1 MKIVIG
7 CDHAGYEIKQL
18 VKDGLYTSLMKKDD
32 TTSFHDVGC
41 ESLDSVHYPE
51 YGKIVA
57 NWVANKDWV
66 DHEQINYGILICG
79 TGIGMSMVANKVEG
93 VRAALCHDVYTAMM
107 ARQHNNANVL
117 CMGARVL
124 TPYQAI
130 NIARTFFET
139 DFLGGRH
146 GDRVK
151 MIERNNT

>member
-1 MKIVIG
+1 MKIIIG
-7 CDHAGYEIKQL
+7 NDHAGYEIKQL
-18 VKDGLYTSLMKKDD
+18 VKDALYTSLMKKDD

-41 ESLDSVHYPE
+41 DSLDSVHYPE
-51 YGKIVA
+51 YGKTVA
-57 NWVANKDWV
+57 DWVASKDA
-66 DHEQINYGILICG
+66 DFGILICG
-79 TGIGMSMVANKVEG
+79 TGIGMSMVANKVKD

-107 ARQHNNANVL
+107 ARQHNDANVL

-146 GDRVK
+146 EVRVK
-151 MIERNNT
+151 MIDS

>member
-1 MKIVIG
+1 MKVIIG
-7 CDHAGYEIKQL
+7 NDHAGYEIKQL
-18 VKDGLYTSLMKKDD
+18 VKDALYTSLMKKDD

-41 ESLDSVHYPE
+41 DSLDSVHYPE
-51 YGKIVA
+51 YGKTVA
-57 NWVANKDWV
+57 DWVASKDA
-66 DHEQINYGILICG
+66 DFGILICG
-79 TGIGMSMVANKVEG
+79 TGIGMSMVANKVKD

-107 ARQHNNANVL
+107 ARQHNDANVL

-151 MIERNNT
+151 MIN

>member
-7 CDHAGYEIKQL
+7 NDHAGFEIKQL
-18 VKDGLYTSLMKKDD
+18 VKDALYTSMMKKDD

-41 ESLDSVHYPE
+41 DSLDSVHYPE
-51 YGKIVA
+51 YGKTVA
-57 NWVANKDWV
+57 DWVANEDA
-66 DHEQINYGILICG
+66 DYGILICG
-79 TGIGMSMVANKVEG
+79 TGIGMSMVANKVKG

-107 ARQHNNANVL
+107 ARQHKDANVL

-124 TPYQAI
+124 TPYKAI
-130 NIARTFFET
+130 KIARTFFET

-151 MIERNNT
+151 MID

>member
-1 MKIVIG
+1 MDHRTVQDRPLCGIEDQLRDLLGLDQSIG
-7 CDHAGYEIKQL
+7 RHTCFELGFESGHCTNVRAQHFG
-18 VKDGLYTSLMKKDD
+18 
-32 TTSFHDVGC
+32 VGKTRA
-41 ESLDSVHYPE
+41 D
-51 YGKIVA
+51 
-57 NWVANKDWV
+57 
-66 DHEQINYGILICG
+66 G
-79 TGIGMSMVANKVEG
+79 TGIGMSMVANKVKG

-146 GDRVK
+146 EDRVK
-151 MIERNNT
+151 MID

>member
-1 MKIVIG
+1 MKIIIG
-7 CDHAGYEIKQL
+7 NDHAGFEIKQL
-18 VKDGLYTSLMKKDD
+18 VKDALYTSLMKKDD

-41 ESLDSVHYPE
+41 DSLDSVHYPE
-51 YGKIVA
+51 YGKTVA
-57 NWVANKDWV
+57 DLVASKDA
-66 DHEQINYGILICG
+66 NFGILICG
-79 TGIGMSMVANKVEG
+79 TGIGMSMVANKVKG

-107 ARQHNNANVL
+107 AKQHNDANVL

-151 MIERNNT
+151 MIN

>member
-1 MKIVIG
+1 MKIIIG
-7 CDHAGYEIKQL
+7 NDHAGYEIKQL
-18 VKDGLYTSLMKKDD
+18 VKDALYTSLMKKDD

-41 ESLDSVHYPE
+41 DSLDSVHYPE
-51 YGKIVA
+51 YGKTVA
-57 NWVANKDWV
+57 DWVASKDA
-66 DHEQINYGILICG
+66 DFGILICG
-79 TGIGMSMVANKVEG
+79 TGIGMSMVANKVKDVIES
-93 VRAALCHDVYTAMM
+93 LCHDVYTAMM
-107 ARQHNNANVL
+107 SRQHNDANVL

-151 MIERNNT
+151 MIN

>member
-1 MKIVIG
+1 MKVIIG
-7 CDHAGYEIKQL
+7 NDHAGYEIKQL
-18 VKDGLYTSLMKKDD
+18 VKDALYTSLMKKDD

-41 ESLDSVHYPE
+41 DSLDSVHYPE
-51 YGKIVA
+51 YGKTVA
-57 NWVANKDWV
+57 DWVASKDE
-66 DHEQINYGILICG
+66 DFGILICG
-79 TGIGMSMVANKVEG
+79 TGIGMSMVANKVKD
-93 VRAALCHDVYTAMM
+93 VRAALCHDAYTAMM
-107 ARQHNNANVL
+107 ARQHNDANVL

-151 MIERNNT
+151 MIN

>member
-1 MKIVIG
+1 MKVIIG
-7 CDHAGYEIKQL
+7 NDHAGYEIKQL
-18 VKDGLYTSLMKKDD
+18 VKDALYTSLMKKDD

-41 ESLDSVHYPE
+41 DSLDSVHYPE
-51 YGKIVA
+51 YGKTVA
-57 NWVANKDWV
+57 DWVASNDA
-66 DHEQINYGILICG
+66 DYGILICG
-79 TGIGMSMVANKVEG
+79 TGIGMSMVANKVKG

-107 ARQHNNANVL
+107 ARQHNDANVL

-151 MIERNNT
+151 MID

>member
-1 MKIVIG
+1 MKIIIG
-7 CDHAGYEIKQL
+7 NDHAGYEIKHL
-18 VKDGLYTSLMKKDD
+18 VKDALYTSLMKKDD

-41 ESLDSVHYPE
+41 DSLDSVHYPE
-51 YGKIVA
+51 YGKTVA
-57 NWVANKDWV
+57 DWVASKDA
-66 DHEQINYGILICG
+66 DFGILICG
-79 TGIGMSMVANKVEG
+79 TGIGMSMVANKVKD

-107 ARQHNNANVL
+107 ARQHNDANVL

-151 MIERNNT
+151 MIN

>member
-1 MKIVIG
+1 MKIIIG
-7 CDHAGYEIKQL
+7 NDHAGYEIKQL
-18 VKDGLYTSLMKKDD
+18 VKDALYTSLMKKDD

-41 ESLDSVHYPE
+41 DSLDSVHYPE
-51 YGKIVA
+51 YGKTVA
-57 NWVANKDWV
+57 DWVASKDA
-66 DHEQINYGILICG
+66 DFGILICG
-79 TGIGMSMVANKVEG
+79 TGIGMSMVANKVKDF
-93 VRAALCHDVYTAMM
+93 RAALCHDVYTAMM
-107 ARQHNNANVL
+107 ARQHNDANVL

-151 MIERNNT
+151 MIN

>member
-1 MKIVIG
+1 MKIIIG
-7 CDHAGYEIKQL
+7 NDHAGYEIKQL
-18 VKDGLYTSLMKKDD
+18 VKDALYTSLMKKDD

-41 ESLDSVHYPE
+41 DSLDSVHYPE
-51 YGKIVA
+51 YGKTVA
-57 NWVANKDWV
+57 DWVASKDA
-66 DHEQINYGILICG
+66 DFGILICG
-79 TGIGMSMVANKVEG
+79 TGIGMSMVANKVKD

-107 ARQHNNANVL
+107 ARQHNDANVL

-151 MIERNNT
+151 MID